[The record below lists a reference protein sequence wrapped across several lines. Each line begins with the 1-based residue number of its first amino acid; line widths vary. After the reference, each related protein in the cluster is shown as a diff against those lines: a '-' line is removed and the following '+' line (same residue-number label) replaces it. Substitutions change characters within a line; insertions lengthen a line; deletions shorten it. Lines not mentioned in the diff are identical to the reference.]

1 LPTIG
6 NRLSVAAGVALATGM
21 MVAFAPQA
29 EAQVKAT
36 GGTITRYRENGINFI
51 AHIFTNSAA
60 AQTFTPS
67 SSLDVDYLIVA
78 GGGGGG
84 GAYDSGGGGA
94 GGVRLGST
102 NMTAG
107 TPYTITVGAG
117 GLGYGQGTPNDGT
130 NGKPSSISGSDV
142 AVNTTGGGRGGSS
155 IGSDQG
161 RGLNGGS
168 GGGGLSGW
176 GAGTTPGKAVGGGE
190 LGNDGGMTVAAASGG
205 GGAGS
210 VGLSASPYTGGSG
223 TNLAFTGVL
232 VEYARG
238 GVGGLRGWNINGA
251 SGAANT
257 GNGGNGGGGG
267 PTKTG
272 GNGGSGIV
280 IVRYVDSG
288 TFTASV
294 AVASA
299 TAQWPFQVGAF
310 TITRPD
316 DANTNYEAVV
326 SYTMTGTATNGVD
339 YSANWYTNSPYPT
352 PTPTPLSGYATL
364 GVGVTSVVVNVYPL
378 YNPPF
383 SAKTATLTLNVPGN
397 PAANVT
403 FQAWSAGTRFAAT
416 ATGGTLT
423 TYPYGGGTNW
433 EAYVFTNTTVN
444 GTLTVTS
451 GGQVE
456 YLVVAG
462 GGGGGGSYES
472 GGGGAGGVR
481 FGVVTLP
488 AGTYTMAVGDGG
500 RGATGIV
507 SDASN
512 GGSSRILGSN
522 NGIAVVRAL
531 GGGYGGSAQGPTAG
545 FAGDGGS
552 GGGANWPA
560 GGTARPAGKAVG
572 GVGELGYDG
581 GTAPLQEKPS
591 GGGGAGSVGRSV
603 TPYTVGAN
611 YGGGSGT
618 NLAFTGVTVEY
629 GRGGDGGLRAGNDGV
644 PGTANTG
651 NGGNGGGGNP
661 VRNGGK
667 GGSGIVVVRYLV
679 PPPPKGTLIMMR

>member
-1 LPTIG
+1 
-6 NRLSVAAGVALATGM
+6 
-21 MVAFAPQA
+21 
-29 EAQVKAT
+29 
-36 GGTITRYRENGINFI
+36 
-51 AHIFTNSAA
+51 
-60 AQTFTPS
+60 
-67 SSLDVDYLIVA
+67 
-78 GGGGGG
+78 
-84 GAYDSGGGGA
+84 
-94 GGVRLGST
+94 
-102 NMTAG
+102 
-107 TPYTITVGAG
+107 
-117 GLGYGQGTPNDGT
+117 
-130 NGKPSSISGSDV
+130 
-142 AVNTTGGGRGGSS
+142 
-155 IGSDQG
+155 
-161 RGLNGGS
+161 
-168 GGGGLSGW
+168 
-176 GAGTTPGKAVGGGE
+176 
-190 LGNDGGMTVAAASGG
+190 
-205 GGAGS
+205 
-210 VGLSASPYTGGSG
+210 
-223 TNLAFTGVL
+223 
-232 VEYARG
+232 
-238 GVGGLRGWNINGA
+238 
-251 SGAANT
+251 
-257 GNGGNGGGGG
+257 
-267 PTKTG
+267 
-272 GNGGSGIV
+272 V

-531 GGGYGGSAQGPTAG
+531 GGGYGGSAQGPTTG

-552 GGGANWPA
+552 GGGANYPA
-560 GGTARPAGKAVG
+560 GGTPRPAGKAVG

-581 GTAPLQEKPS
+581 GTAPVSEKPS

-603 TPYTVGAN
+603 APYTVGAN

>member
-1 LPTIG
+1 MIG
-6 NRLSVAAGVALATGM
+6 NRLSVAAGVALAAGM
-21 MVAFAPQA
+21 LAIAPRA
-29 EAQVKAT
+29 EAQVQAS
-36 GGTITRYRENGINFI
+36 GGTITRYRENTTNFI

-67 SSLDVDYLIVA
+67 GSLDVEYLIVA
-78 GGGGGG
+78 GGGSGGG
-84 GAYDSGGGGA
+84 YYEGGGGGA
-94 GGVRLGST
+94 GGFLTGWT
-102 NMTAG
+102 NLAADT
-107 TPYTITVGAG
+107 YTVTVGG
-117 GLGYGQGTPNDGT
+117 GGKGINGNGTQGTNSSLT
-130 NGKPSSISGSDV
+130 NLSFSVV
-142 AVNTTGGGRGGSS
+142 ATGGGSGGQSS
-155 IGSDQG
+155 SAGG
-161 RGLNGGS
+161 TGGS
-168 GGGGLSGW
+168 GGGATYTYQGGSGTAGQGYN
-176 GAGTTPGKAVGGGE
+176 GANCSVFMANGG
-190 LGNDGGMTVAAASGG
+190 GG
-205 GGAGS
+205 GGAGGPGFQATNATMYADGGPGRS
-210 VGLSASPYTGGSG
+210 STLRTGTPITYAAGGKGNGRVRTENGSPGD
-223 TNLAFTGVL
+223 
-232 VEYARG
+232 
-238 GVGGLRGWNINGA
+238 
-251 SGAANT
+251 ANT
-257 GNGGNGGGGG
+257 GNGGNAGAGSTGV
-267 PTKTG
+267 G

-299 TAQWPFQVGAF
+299 TAQWPFQAGAF

-316 DANTNYEAVV
+316 DANTSYAAVV

-339 YSANWYTNSPYPT
+339 YSANLYTNSPYPT

-364 GVGVTSVVVNVYPL
+364 GVGVTQVVVNVYPL
-378 YNPPF
+378 HNPPF

-397 PAANVT
+397 PAANVA
-403 FQAWSAGTRFAAT
+403 FQGWVAGTVSAS
-416 ATGGTLT
+416 GGTLAN
-423 TYPYGGGTNW
+423 YPYGGGTNW
-433 EAYVFTNTTVN
+433 TAHIFTNGAVSTDF
-444 GTLTVTS
+444 TVTS

-462 GGGGGGSYES
+462 GGGGGYES

-481 FGVVTLP
+481 FGVMTLP

-531 GGGYGGSAQGPTAG
+531 GGGYGGSDWGPTFG
-545 FAGDGGS
+545 IAGDGGS
-552 GGGANWPA
+552 GGGANYNIGIIP
-560 GGTARPAGKAVG
+560 RPAGKAVG

-581 GTAPLQEKPS
+581 GTAQNKEYPS
-591 GGGGAGSVGRSV
+591 GGGGAGSVGLSAS
-603 TPYTVGAN
+603 PYT
-611 YGGGSGT
+611 GGSGT

-629 GRGGDGGLRAGNDGV
+629 GRGGSGGPRTGNDGV

-661 VRNGGK
+661 VKNGGK

-679 PPPPKGTLIMMR
+679 PPPPKGTLILFR